1 MHYSLIYLILTSRI
15 QIYSVKVCLAKKCH
29 MLCVKDKSIEG
40 FAEYVCCFVTSNYT
54 AGISQQASEC
64 QTEVFIDCYLFL
76 LTHTHTEKEHI
87 QQLAL
92 APVTPR
98 CKTSI

>member
-1 MHYSLIYLILTSRI
+1 M
-15 QIYSVKVCLAKKCH
+15 
-29 MLCVKDKSIEG
+29 
-40 FAEYVCCFVTSNYT
+40 FA
-54 AGISQQASEC
+54 ALSQQASEC

>member
-1 MHYSLIYLILTSRI
+1 
-15 QIYSVKVCLAKKCH
+15 
-29 MLCVKDKSIEG
+29 MLCAKDKSIEG

-76 LTHTHTEKEHI
+76 LTYTQRKRTYSAASLGPSDSEMQNFHLAAASMNIKVTVIFSAI
-87 QQLAL
+87 QLL
-92 APVTPR
+92 
-98 CKTSI
+98 